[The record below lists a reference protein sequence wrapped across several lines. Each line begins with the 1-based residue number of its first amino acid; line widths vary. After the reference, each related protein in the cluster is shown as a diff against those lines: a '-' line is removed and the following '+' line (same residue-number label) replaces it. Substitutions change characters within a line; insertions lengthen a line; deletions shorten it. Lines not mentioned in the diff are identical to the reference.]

1 MTTLR
6 QPLPLTL
13 TTLRQSL
20 TLVLSLSDPSW
31 TEDNLS
37 LWRSSN
43 VTVRRGLID
52 GNNSPT
58 GARPP
63 PRRSCRPQ
71 PTQLARAVRAQGPA
85 PARAQAGRC

>member
-1 MTTLR
+1 MT
-6 QPLPLTL
+6 LTL

-20 TLVLSLSDPSW
+20 TLVLSLSDTSW

-58 GARPP
+58 
-63 PRRSCRPQ
+63 
-71 PTQLARAVRAQGPA
+71 VK
-85 PARAQAGRC
+85 